1 MFTSSTTTYSQGMS
15 PVDFG
20 DLFLSVFLFFFVF
33 VLLVCVIPFWKI
45 FRKAGFPPALSL
57 LMPIPGVNL
66 VLLYILAFAD
76 WPSLSKMSGRPPR
89 DPDPLL

>member
-1 MFTSSTTTYSQGMS
+1 MFSSSTTTYSEGA
-15 PVDFG
+15 PI
-20 DLFLSVFLFFFVF
+20 DLGSLLLTSFTFFTVI

-45 FRKAGFPPALSL
+45 FRKAGFPPALCL

-66 VLLYILAFAD
+66 ILLYILAFAD
-76 WPSLSKMSGRPPR
+76 WPSLRKPPR